1 MSDSFDPYYIW
12 LGIPPKDQPA
22 NHYRLLGLQDLE
34 ENADVIDAA
43 ANRQT
48 TYLHEMAAGPNRKE
62 SQELLNEIA
71 AARRC
76 LLNPESKKTYDET
89 IRTKQAAAEA
99 SQTAAVPVA
108 KAVVPATPVPAAPVI
123 GAPVPAGPVIDT
135 GENLVDEVPSFDF
148 TTPSPVEPAVAID
161 VGQSAPVTE
170 PNKIPADAPAS
181 AAVTGADDSGGGAG
195 AAGRKAGSKQLVIA
209 GCSVAV
215 VAVAAFAFSGGGEP
229 EQKSQ
234 STGTSTKL
242 DGSGTAT
249 TTTAEVAADNSEEP
263 TGSEEETPKKKSKP
277 SLFDQAAEPDSIFT
291 LPSSFGS
298 KEKKKK

>member
-76 LLNPESKKTYDET
+76 LLNPESKKAYDET

-99 SQTAAVPVA
+99 SQAAAVPVA

-123 GAPVPAGPVIDT
+123 DT

-148 TTPSPVEPAVAID
+148 GTPSPAEPAVAIE
-161 VGQSAPVTE
+161 VGQSAPVAE
-170 PNKIPADAPAS
+170 PNNMSADAPS
-181 AAVTGADDSGGGAG
+181 GVVAAGSEDFSGDAGGAG
-195 AAGRKAGSKQLVIA
+195 KKASSKQLVIA
-209 GCSVAV
+209 GCSIAV
-215 VAVAAFAFSGGGEP
+215 VAIAAFAFSGGGES

-234 STGTSTKL
+234 STGTSTRL

-249 TTTAEVAADNSEEP
+249 TTAADEVAADNSEEP
-263 TGSEEETPKKKSKP
+263 TGSEEETPKTKSKP

-291 LPSSFGS
+291 LPASFGG